1 MVDSL
6 HAHIDAH
13 VMARWIPD
21 PELRLL
27 AHNALNP
34 RDRLFLSRPLLQR
47 QTTLTIQKRP
57 CETDMRAKDLIIPDE
72 KELEQIERWADTQ
85 LRLLDDPH
93 DSLNCILC
101 QIGPKPLSVA
111 EEEIE

>member
-1 MVDSL
+1 
-6 HAHIDAH
+6 
-13 VMARWIPD
+13 
-21 PELRLL
+21 
-27 AHNALNP
+27 
-34 RDRLFLSRPLLQR
+34 
-47 QTTLTIQKRP
+47 
-57 CETDMRAKDLIIPDE
+57 MRAKDLIIPDE